1 MELVGVNSNYINKY
15 LLEIN
20 NNIIKIN
27 SDVLSTNIKKEKD
40 TIIIDSNFI
49 IKDNNEFIKYFIIFK
64 NGILSNKSYV
74 IHGSKI
80 NKSYIENKRE
90 YLLSLNNFNI
100 YELNYSKIFMDNNL
114 FYEFLHD
121 INIKTDNLDFL
132 LNIPI
137 CNSKI
142 KINEFNKKLLI
153 NKTNLID

>member
-27 SDVLSTNIKKEKD
+27 SDVLSTNIKKVKD

-49 IKDNNEFIKYFIIFK
+49 IKDNNEFIKYFIIFKNGIFK

-90 YLLSLNNFNI
+90 YLLSLN
-100 YELNYSKIFMDNNL
+100 K
-114 FYEFLHD
+114 
-121 INIKTDNLDFL
+121 
-132 LNIPI
+132 
-137 CNSKI
+137 
-142 KINEFNKKLLI
+142 
-153 NKTNLID
+153 